1 MAAMSEHE
9 QQEKKIGVGMVIAAW
24 VLALLLASSFFN
36 DLLDRQ
42 HNPNPDLNRS
52 SSQADSRVVLKRN
65 KYGHYVASGEINRQA
80 VVFMLDT
87 GASDVSIPANVAR
100 RLNLQRGAE
109 VVYQTANGPITA
121 WRTVLDEV
129 RLGNIRLRNVRA
141 SINPAVDEE
150 EILLGMSF
158 LKHLDFHQRGNSL
171 TLQQ

>member
-24 VLALLLASSFFN
+24 ILALLLASSFFD
-36 DLLDRQ
+36 DLLDKQ

-52 SSQADSRVVLKRN
+52 SIEADSQVVLKRN

-109 VVYQTANGPITA
+109 VIYQTANGPITA
-121 WRTVLDEV
+121 WRTVLNEV
-129 RLGNIRLRNVRA
+129 RLGSIRMRDVPA
-141 SINPAVDEE
+141 SINPAVQEE

-158 LKHLDFHQRGNSL
+158 LKHLDFHQRGNTL